1 MAILSLLYPGDN
13 MYKINKYN
21 QEFFK
26 PFKEHAFIMMG
37 LLLLC
42 MCYVV
47 NLQVTAPEIQQA
59 TKYKSFI
66 NETIQNGAMP
76 TYIDKQHLNTQD
88 VEMLTSEILEI
99 GSLQQKNP
107 GLSNEW
113 FNKYRL
119 SLAKNLYDM
128 KQNENLFLDQ
138 SAKTMISN
146 SPKLLLLNS
155 FVILN
160 ENSFMILLTM
170 FSLFSY
176 YFIYLLNY
184 HFMYHR
190 SRYDNRLPYKLF
202 SVSYFVLSN
211 EYTEKSKNDF
221 KVNLMFLSF
230 MIVFIL
236 NMGVFPLFLTF

>member
-1 MAILSLLYPGDN
+1 
-13 MYKINKYN
+13 
-21 QEFFK
+21 
-26 PFKEHAFIMMG
+26 
-37 LLLLC
+37 
-42 MCYVV
+42 
-47 NLQVTAPEIQQA
+47 
-59 TKYKSFI
+59 
-66 NETIQNGAMP
+66 
-76 TYIDKQHLNTQD
+76 
-88 VEMLTSEILEI
+88 
-99 GSLQQKNP
+99 
-107 GLSNEW
+107 
-113 FNKYRL
+113 
-119 SLAKNLYDM
+119 
-128 KQNENLFLDQ
+128 
-138 SAKTMISN
+138 MISN

-211 EYTEKSKNDF
+211 ADTEKSKNDF
-221 KVNLMFLSF
+221 KVNLIFLSF